1 MITSLFIDGALDGGE
16 LFLMSSCYT
25 MTFMSTDFVSKRA
38 QHRPEVTARTD
49 IFSKTRFTRLVFTLH
64 LRRHSPF
71 SRISKIEISKPR
83 ESAEIVTHVEL

>member
-38 QHRPEVTARTD
+38 RHRPKVAARTD

-83 ESAEIVTHVEL
+83 ESAEIVTQVEL